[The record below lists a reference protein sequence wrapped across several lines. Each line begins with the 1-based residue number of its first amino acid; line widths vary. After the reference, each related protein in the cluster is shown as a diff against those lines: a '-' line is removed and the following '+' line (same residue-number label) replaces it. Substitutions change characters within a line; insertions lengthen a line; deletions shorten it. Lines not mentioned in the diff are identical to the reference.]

1 MIRGLST
8 STGSCPRRH
17 AVLRPPPESQF
28 FSEPEPPEISRFP
41 AVRRSPAESHGLVTK
56 PVPCSLHASLME
68 ERLRARSPAS
78 DGDDHDPRRGDGQ
91 GDARPPHDADDAR
104 EATAGRT
111 RVDQPTDPTRVRPAE
126 PAPPSRR
133 DGPPAAP
140 PSGSPAPSA
149 TGFGPT
155 RPSAGSSMDSLAQ
168 SAPWAIRPG
177 PRPSDPDHHDPDRT
191 AEDRIGS
198 TASPPGVAA
207 TPPESRRRCLVLKP
221 NRPPAGS
228 RSGHAMPRSS
238 PSAR

>member
-41 AVRRSPAESHGLVTK
+41 AVRRSPAASHGLVPK

-91 GDARPPHDADDAR
+91 GDARPPHDAEDAR

-126 PAPPSRR
+126 PAPRADGTGRQRLRPPGRR
-133 DGPPAAP
+133 LRPPLASARPGHPPARAWTRSHNPLPGRSAPARGRPIPITTIRIAP
-140 PSGSPAPSA
+140 PRIASDP
-149 TGFGPT
+149 
-155 RPSAGSSMDSLAQ
+155 
-168 SAPWAIRPG
+168 
-177 PRPSDPDHHDPDRT
+177 PRPRPALPQ
-191 AEDRIGS
+191 
-198 TASPPGVAA
+198 
-207 TPPESRRRCLVLKP
+207 RRRNPDDGVSC
-221 NRPPAGS
+221 
-228 RSGHAMPRSS
+228 
-238 PSAR
+238 